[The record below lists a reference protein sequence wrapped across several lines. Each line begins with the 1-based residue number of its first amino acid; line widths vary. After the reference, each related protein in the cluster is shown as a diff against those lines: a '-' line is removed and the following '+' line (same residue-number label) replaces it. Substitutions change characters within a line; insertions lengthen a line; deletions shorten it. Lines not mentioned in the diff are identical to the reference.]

1 MKKVVLVTSL
11 ASKKSI
17 MKYQKLPLIGIE
29 RGIELIAKC
38 NLPIALGIGDFDT
51 LDYEL
56 VSKYL
61 KPNQIVRLKKEKD
74 LSDTEAAV
82 IHMQKLGFDEIV
94 ILASLAKRYDH
105 SHALL
110 LLTNKFSKCK
120 IYIEDDN
127 NFVTYL
133 AKGSRP
139 RQRQHY
145 IDIGVIGFPKAM
157 LTLDNSKYP
166 MKKMKLDFTTTKAI
180 SNELLERVVSLEV
193 HKGGVLVV
201 QSKDDEND

>member
-17 MKYQKLPLIGIE
+17 MKYHNLPLIGIE

-133 AKGSRP
+133 AKGSHLI
-139 RQRQHY
+139 QRQDYKY
-145 IDIGVIGFPKAM
+145 IGFFGFPKAVVS
-157 LTLDNSKYP
+157 LDNSKYP

>member
-74 LSDTEAAV
+74 LLSYTCIFRKNREE
-82 IHMQKLGFDEIV
+82 G
-94 ILASLAKRYDH
+94 
-105 SHALL
+105 AL
-110 LLTNKFSKCK
+110 
-120 IYIEDDN
+120 
-127 NFVTYL
+127 
-133 AKGSRP
+133 
-139 RQRQHY
+139 
-145 IDIGVIGFPKAM
+145 
-157 LTLDNSKYP
+157 
-166 MKKMKLDFTTTKAI
+166 
-180 SNELLERVVSLEV
+180 
-193 HKGGVLVV
+193 
-201 QSKDDEND
+201 

>member
-17 MKYQKLPLIGIE
+17 MKYQNLPLIGIE
-29 RGIELIAKC
+29 RGIDLIAKC

-61 KPNQIVRLKKEKD
+61 KPNQIIRLKKEKD

-133 AKGSRP
+133 AKGSHLI
-139 RQRQHY
+139 QRQDYKY
-145 IDIGVIGFPKAM
+145 IGFFGFPKAVVS
-157 LTLDNSKYP
+157 LDNSKYP

>member
-17 MKYQKLPLIGIE
+17 MKYQNLPLIGIE
-29 RGIELIAKC
+29 RGIDLIAKC

-61 KPNQIVRLKKEKD
+61 KPNQIIILKKEKD

-133 AKGSRP
+133 AKGSHLI
-139 RQRQHY
+139 QRQDYKY
-145 IDIGVIGFPKAM
+145 IGFFGFPKAVVS
-157 LTLDNSKYP
+157 LDNSKYP

>member
-17 MKYQKLPLIGIE
+17 MKYQNLPLIGIE

-110 LLTNKFSKCK
+110 LLTNKFYKCK

-133 AKGSRP
+133 AKGSHLI
-139 RQRQHY
+139 QRQDYNY
-145 IDIGVIGFPKAM
+145 IGFFGFPKAVVS
-157 LTLDNSKYP
+157 LDNSKYP

>member
-17 MKYQKLPLIGIE
+17 MKYQNLPLIGIE

-133 AKGSRP
+133 AKGSHLI
-139 RQRQHY
+139 QRQDYKY
-145 IDIGVIGFPKAM
+145 IGFFGFPKAVVS
-157 LTLDNSKYP
+157 LDNSKYP

>member
-17 MKYQKLPLIGIE
+17 LKYQNLPLIGIE

-120 IYIEDDN
+120 IYIEDEN

-133 AKGSRP
+133 AKGSHLI
-139 RQRQHY
+139 QRQDYKY
-145 IDIGVIGFPKAM
+145 IGFFGFPKAVVS
-157 LTLDNSKYP
+157 LDNSKYP

>member
-17 MKYQKLPLIGIE
+17 MKYQNLPLIGIE

-133 AKGSRP
+133 AKGSHLI
-139 RQRQHY
+139 QRQDYNY
-145 IDIGVIGFPKAM
+145 IGFFGFPKAVVS
-157 LTLDNSKYP
+157 LDNSKYP

>member
-17 MKYQKLPLIGIE
+17 MKYQNLPLIGIE

-133 AKGSRP
+133 AKGSHLI
-139 RQRQHY
+139 QRQDYNY
-145 IDIGVIGFPKAM
+145 IGFFGFPKAVVS
-157 LTLDNSKYP
+157 LDNSKYP
-166 MKKMKLDFTTTKAI
+166 MKKMKLEFTTTKAI

>member
-51 LDYEL
+51 LDYEV

-120 IYIEDDN
+120 IYI
-127 NFVTYL
+127 
-133 AKGSRP
+133 
-139 RQRQHY
+139 
-145 IDIGVIGFPKAM
+145 
-157 LTLDNSKYP
+157 
-166 MKKMKLDFTTTKAI
+166 
-180 SNELLERVVSLEV
+180 
-193 HKGGVLVV
+193 
-201 QSKDDEND
+201 

>member
-17 MKYQKLPLIGIE
+17 MKYQNLPLIGIE

-127 NFVTYL
+127 NFVAYL
-133 AKGSRP
+133 AKGSHLI
-139 RQRQHY
+139 QRQDYNY
-145 IDIGVIGFPKAM
+145 IGFFGFPKAVVS
-157 LTLDNSKYP
+157 LDNSKYP

>member
-1 MKKVVLVTSL
+1 
-11 ASKKSI
+11 
-17 MKYQKLPLIGIE
+17 MKYQNLPLIGIE

-133 AKGSRP
+133 AKGSHLI
-139 RQRQHY
+139 QRQDYNY
-145 IDIGVIGFPKAM
+145 IGFFGFPKAVVS
-157 LTLDNSKYP
+157 LDNSKYP